1 MAHKGFGFNIHFN
14 HAKVVDIKLTTT
26 QFCVIAL
33 NRRHANFS
41 NTNIDIYIYHNY
53 TFIMIEIHFSWDET
67 KAKANLLKHKISF
80 NEAVSVFSDDNAR
93 LIYDPDHS
101 LEEERFLLLGISYK
115 LNLLIVIHCMKHENN
130 EIRIISARKASK
142 KEQKQYGGYLL

>member
-1 MAHKGFGFNIHFN
+1 MK
-14 HAKVVDIKLTTT
+14 
-26 QFCVIAL
+26 
-33 NRRHANFS
+33 
-41 NTNIDIYIYHNY
+41 
-53 TFIMIEIHFSWDET
+53 EIRFAWDDT

-80 NEAVSVFSDDNAR
+80 NEAASVFSDDNAR

-101 LEEERFLLLGISYK
+101 LDEERFLLLGISYK
-115 LNLLIVIHCMKHENN
+115 LKILIVVHCMKDDNH